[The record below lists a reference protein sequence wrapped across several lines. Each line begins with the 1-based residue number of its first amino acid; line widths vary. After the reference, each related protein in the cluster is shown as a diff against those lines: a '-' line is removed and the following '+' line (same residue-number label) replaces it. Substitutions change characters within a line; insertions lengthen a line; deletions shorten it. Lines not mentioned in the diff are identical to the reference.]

1 MQWVQWVHG
10 VRWVPWRL
18 GGAVGSLARH
28 GVNSRGRAPA
38 SVRPVPYATAAV
50 NLLGSAA
57 IGVLAGLLASGR
69 LTMAPTMR
77 AFVFV
82 GILGGFTTFSSFML
96 DTLTLT
102 HAGSGLRLR
111 CRIVI
116 GQIGDRADRAST
128 RAIYLAIELGPP
140 LRRAMYFRRSG

>member
-1 MQWVQWVHG
+1 MG
-10 VRWVPWRL
+10 ATGAMSAIAAIAL

-28 GVNSRGRAPA
+28 GVNIAVAHVVG
-38 SVRPVPYATAAV
+38 RPVPYATAAV

-82 GILGGFTTFSSFML
+82 GILGGFTTFSSLML
-96 DTLTLT
+96 DTLTLAQSGQGSLAMSNVVAQT
-102 HAGSGLRLR
+102 VVGFIAAYAG
-111 CRIVI
+111 
-116 GQIGDRADRAST
+116 
-128 RAIYLAIELGPP
+128 YHLAV
-140 LRRAMYFRRSG
+140 S